1 VPEPE
6 PTEADAAP
14 AADEFD
20 QPRRALDEI
29 TGQLEWV
36 QDRLDEL
43 DAAAA
48 AAADSLSGGRPSGTG
63 ASG

>member
-6 PTEADAAP
+6 PTEADAPP
-14 AADEFD
+14 AADESD

-43 DAAAA
+43 DAAASA
-48 AAADSLSGGRPSGTG
+48 AAASLGTDPPR
-63 ASG
+63 ASNA

>member
-1 VPEPE
+1 MADDADPPEAE
-6 PTEADAAP
+6 TTP
-14 AADEFD
+14 AADESD
-20 QPRRALDEI
+20 QPRRALDAI

-48 AAADSLSGGRPSGTG
+48 AAVESLAAAPARPPS
-63 ASG
+63 A